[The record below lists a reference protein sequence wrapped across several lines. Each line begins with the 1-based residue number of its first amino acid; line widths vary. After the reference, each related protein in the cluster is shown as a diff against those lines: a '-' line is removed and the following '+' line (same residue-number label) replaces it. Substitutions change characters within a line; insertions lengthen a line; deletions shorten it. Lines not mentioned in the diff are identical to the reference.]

1 MITFKAKEARLMQTN
16 SKQYKELTCKNFR
29 SDCDF
34 MIRAETSEE
43 LMRYGTEHACNV
55 HGKCDSSPESMEKMK
70 SRIKDVWM

>member
-1 MITFKAKEARLMQTN
+1 MATH
-16 SKQYKELTCKNFR
+16 SKQYKELTCKDFR

-43 LMRYGTEHACNV
+43 LMRYCQEHVCNV
-55 HGKCDSSPESMEKMK
+55 HGKCDSSPESTQKIK

>member
-1 MITFKAKEARLMQTN
+1 MATH

-29 SDCDF
+29 PDCDF

-43 LMRYGTEHACNV
+43 VMRYSMEHACNV
-55 HGKCDSSPESMEKMK
+55 HGKCDSSPESMEKIK

>member
-1 MITFKAKEARLMQTN
+1 MQTN

-43 LMRYGTEHACNV
+43 LMRYTMEHACNV
-55 HGKCDSSPESMEKMK
+55 RGKCDSPPESMEKIK